1 MDPVVA
7 GHRYSLT
14 NFSFSASARQ
24 ELSWNHCTQLLALL
38 TNLVTLQL
46 HSDGGELLPMASTQ
60 LQAAVSR
67 ITTLRKLKLHLSL
80 STLTGI
86 RLASAILDLQ
96 VTLCTSEVASVLTWA
111 QQTQDTLTDLEL
123 GVSSS

>member
-14 NFSFSASARQ
+14 NFSFSASAGQ
-24 ELSWNHCTQLLALL
+24 ESWGHCTQLLTLL

-46 HSDGGELLPMASTQ
+46 HSDGGELLPMAKTQ

-67 ITTLRKLKLHLSL
+67 ITTLKNLKLHLSL
-80 STLTGI
+80 STMTGI
-86 RLASAILDLQ
+86 RLASAIVDLQ
-96 VTLCTSEVASVLTWA
+96 VTLSNSDVASALTWV
-111 QQTQDTLTDLEL
+111 QQTQNTLTDLEL
-123 GVSSS
+123 GWSFS